1 MENRPHDTPS
11 DVTAEDGEI
20 MLDGPG
26 GVAVSFTPEAA
37 LETSERLFHGGLKGK
52 GQQVAAQK
60 RKAPLQERTVS

>member
-11 DVTAEDGEI
+11 DVTAEEGEV

-37 LETSERLFHGGLKGK
+37 LETSERLLHGGLKGK
-52 GQQVAAQK
+52 GQQVAEQR
-60 RKAPLQERTVS
+60 RKAPPQV